1 MVLIDDTIY
10 ADPDSEVDFVS
21 VINKWADKPPA
32 KYIGPFQ
39 QGDWNCQLKDVT
51 LRYGYPYVFIHLG
64 GCEHIF
70 VFTKS
75 RQVFKNN
82 IFSYY

>member
-10 ADPDSEVDFVS
+10 ADPASEVDYVNI
-21 VINKWADKPPA
+21 INKWAKKPPE
-32 KYIGPFQ
+32 KCIGPFKR
-39 QGDWNCQLKDVT
+39 GDWNRKLKDIT

-75 RQVFKNN
+75 RQVE
-82 IFSYY
+82 